1 MGDDRHAA
9 LSAFAVAP
17 AARALLAGALAGLAL
32 PPVGLPL
39 LLWPPLALLWSLAGD
54 PPDAQELVDAAAAA
68 AQARARRWG
77 QRWGGLLW
85 GLAAV
90 LVSHRWLLWLHPLD
104 WIGVPLPLSL
114 PICLLLWLG
123 CGALGGALVQLWLL
137 LVRRLGA
144 EQAATAL
151 LASSLWGLAEVLL
164 AAGPLFWIGLGGSAL
179 PADRALA
186 GLASLGGAGLVAAVQ
201 LLIGWSLWRAL
212 RRGGA
217 WRRWL
222 SLVLLLLIGS
232 HGLGLAA
239 LAGRESPAGE
249 GLGAF
254 AGALSARSPAP
265 SAPPPPSLAPPGAT
279 RAALPAEER
288 LLLVQPAIPTRL
300 KFEAASQRRLLA
312 QLLAAQRRAAVL
324 LAADQGE
331 PASLSSPSPTIS
343 PSLSALLLPEGALS
357 LDQPLPEAPP
367 LEVLSG
373 GFRREGVEL
382 RSSLLRFPLGSREPR
397 GWIDKHRLV
406 PLGEWVPLANLW
418 RWSGLSAVGGLE
430 PGPASRLLD
439 RPAGPI
445 GVAICYELADGRALA
460 RASHQGA
467 RWLLASANLD
477 PYPPL
482 LQEQFLAL
490 GQLRAI
496 ETGRWLVAVANT
508 GPSVVVDAA
517 GRVRERLPAGQ
528 PAEAVLSLQPR
539 IALTPYDRWGEGP
552 LLTLLLLGAS
562 WRLAGWRLAG
572 FRSRRP
578 PGRRH

>member
-9 LSAFAVAP
+9 LSALADAP
-17 AARALLAGALAGLAL
+17 AARAFLAGALAGVAL
-32 PPVGLPL
+32 PPLGMPL
-39 LLWPPLALLWSLAGD
+39 LLWPSLALLWSLAGD
-54 PPDAQELVDAAAAA
+54 PPEPPILAGKAAAA
-68 AQARARRWG
+68 AQGRPQRWG

-85 GLAAV
+85 GLGAV

-114 PICLLLWLG
+114 PICLSLWLG

-137 LVRRLGA
+137 LARRLGA

-151 LASSLWGLAEVLL
+151 LAASLWGLTEVLL
-164 AAGPLFWIGLGGSAL
+164 AGGPLFWIGLGGSAL
-179 PADRALA
+179 PGDRPLA
-186 GLASLGGAGLVAAVQ
+186 GLASLGGAGLVAAAQ
-201 LLIGWSLWRAL
+201 LLIGWSLWRLL
-212 RRGGA
+212 RHGGA
-217 WRRWL
+217 WRRSL
-222 SLVLLLLIGS
+222 SLALLLLIGS

-239 LAGRESPAGE
+239 LLGRESLHGQGLRGVEAPLPAGM
-249 GLGAF
+249 
-254 AGALSARSPAP
+254 PV
-265 SAPPPPSLAPPGAT
+265 
-279 RAALPAEER
+279 EER
-288 LLLVQPAIPTRL
+288 LLLLQPAIPTRE
-300 KFEAASQRRLLA
+300 KFESASQQRLLA
-312 QLLAAQRRAAVL
+312 QLLAAQRRAAAL
-324 LAADQGE
+324 LAADQPE
-331 PASLSSPSPTIS
+331 IDPR
-343 PSLSALLLPEGALS
+343 LSALLLPEGALS

-373 GFRREGVEL
+373 GFRREGLEL
-382 RSSLLRFPLGSREPR
+382 RSSLLRFPPGSREPL

-406 PLGEWVPLANLW
+406 PLGEWVPLASLW

-430 PGPASRLLD
+430 PGPPSRLLD

-445 GVAICYELADGRALA
+445 GVAICYEMADGRALA
-460 RASHQGA
+460 RASQQGA

-490 GQLRAI
+490 GRLRAI

-517 GRVRERLPAGQ
+517 GRVQQRLPAGK
-528 PAEAVLSLQPR
+528 PAEAVFSLAQR
-539 IALTPYDRWGEGP
+539 SALTPYDRWGEGP
-552 LLTLLLLGAS
+552 LLTLLLVGAS
-562 WRLAGWRLAG
+562 WRLAG